1 MNKIQAL
8 EEKFKE
14 VYYIEGSVTYIRAL
28 IAISASAY
36 TSGDPIWLMLI
47 GGSGSGKSEAIN
59 ILGDI
64 NYCHQISML
73 TPNTLLSGAKK
84 GKDGKDPSLLTRL
97 GKHGVILMKDFTT
110 IISMREDNRR
120 DILAQIREV
129 YDGELT
135 KETGTGLSLSWRGKL
150 NFIAG
155 STSSYY
161 EKQKEIDSMGP
172 RFIMY
177 EIDELSNSGR
187 KDFLRFARNN
197 MNDIKSK
204 RSELQSMA
212 RDAVEEILE
221 KMPDDLPMLP
231 EKIDNNLVDL
241 ADFVAKARTPVS
253 RDFHGNI
260 TVVHF
265 KELPGRLYSQVYRLG
280 QMFLAI
286 AQMNG
291 RDEMD
296 KDEEELL
303 YKFLL
308 NSIPKQK
315 RDVLYTLFK
324 YKEATTKSIAHI
336 LNIQTESVKL
346 WLSDLNALALTLRVS
361 AGGKDFWYV
370 SPENSAL
377 LSRMLDI
384 PVTDISLD
392 VSDGD
397 MQISSGHQQK
407 FEYSEKDYP
416 EINQSKNNEDQK
428 GWEEVGLN

>member
-1 MNKIQAL
+1 MNKIQEL
-8 EEKFKE
+8 EKRFKE
-14 VYYIEGSVTYIRAL
+14 IYYIEGSVTYIRAL

-36 TSGDPIWLMLI
+36 TAGDPIWLMLI
-47 GGSGSGKSEAIN
+47 GGAGSGKSEAIN

-64 NYCHQISML
+64 KYCHQISML

-84 GKDGKDPSLLTRL
+84 GKEGKDPSLLTRL
-97 GKHGVILMKDFTT
+97 GRNGVILMKDFTT
-110 IISMREDNRR
+110 IISMRDDNRR

-177 EIDELSNSGR
+177 ELDELSNDGR
-187 KDFLRFARNN
+187 KEFLYFAKNN
-197 MNDIKSK
+197 MNDIKAK
-204 RSELQSMA
+204 RGELQDLA
-212 RDAVEEILE
+212 RETVEEILE
-221 KMPDDLPMLP
+221 NLPDELPMIN
-231 EKIDNNLVDL
+231 KRINQNLVDL
-241 ADFVAKARTPVS
+241 AEFVSRARTPVS

-265 KELPGRLYSQVYRLG
+265 KELPARIYSQVYRLG
-280 QMFLAI
+280 QMFMAI

-291 RDEMD
+291 REEMD
-296 KDEEELL
+296 KAEEYLL

-308 NSIPKQK
+308 NSIPRQK
-315 RDVLYTLFK
+315 RDVLYTLFR
-324 YKEATTKSIAHI
+324 YKEATTKSVAHL
-336 LNIQTESVKL
+336 LNIETESIKL
-346 WLSDLNALALTLRVS
+346 WLSDLNAHGICERTSTSGR
-361 AGGKDFWYV
+361 DFWHV
-370 SPENSAL
+370 APNDASL

-384 PVTDISLD
+384 PISDVSLD
-392 VSDGD
+392 TNSR
-397 MQISSGHQQK
+397 
-407 FEYSEKDYP
+407 SEAEAEHY
-416 EINQSKNNEDQK
+416 KNNYEEEYEHSEEEDPYQQEQDE
-428 GWEEVGLN
+428 WERAKIG

>member
-1 MNKIQAL
+1 MNKIKEL
-8 EEKFKE
+8 EKRFKE
-14 VYYIEGSVTYIRAL
+14 IYYIEGSVTYIRAL

-36 TSGDPIWLMLI
+36 TAGDPIWLMLI

-64 NYCHQISML
+64 KYCHQISML

-84 GKDGKDPSLLTRL
+84 TKDGKDPSLLTRL
-97 GKHGVILMKDFTT
+97 GRNGVILMKDFTT
-110 IISMREDNRR
+110 IISMRDDNRR

-177 EIDELSNSGR
+177 ELDELSNKGR
-187 KDFLRFARNN
+187 KEFLHFARKN

-204 RSELQSMA
+204 RLELQDMA
-212 RDAVEEILE
+212 REAVEEILE
-221 KMPDDLPMLP
+221 KLPDELPMINDR
-231 EKIDNNLVDL
+231 IDKNLVDL
-241 ADFVAKARTPVS
+241 AEFVSRARTPVS

-265 KELPGRLYSQVYRLG
+265 KELPARIYSQVYRLG
-280 QMFLAI
+280 QMFMAI
-286 AQMNG
+286 AHMNG
-291 RDEMD
+291 REEMD
-296 KDEEELL
+296 KEEEQLL

-324 YKEATTKSIAHI
+324 YKEATTKSVAHL

-346 WLSDLNALALTLRVS
+346 WLSDLNAHGITERIS
-361 AGGKDFWYV
+361 ASGKDFWYV
-370 SPENSAL
+370 APNDASL
-377 LSRMLDI
+377 ISRMLDI
-384 PVTDISLD
+384 PMVDTVLD
-392 VSDGD
+392 VSGDDG
-397 MQISSGHQQK
+397 GGYNRHQNK
-407 FEYSEKDYP
+407 IDYSPDDYP
-416 EINQSKNNEDQK
+416 EINNETNDAQEEWK
-428 GWEEVGLN
+428 GVGLGN

>member
-1 MNKIQAL
+1 MNKIKSL

-28 IAISASAY
+28 IAICASAY

-64 NYCHQISML
+64 QYCHQVSML

-84 GKDGKDPSLLTRL
+84 SKDGKDPSLLTRL

-110 IISMREDNRR
+110 IISMRDDNRR

-129 YDGELT
+129 YDGEVT

-177 EIDELSNSGR
+177 EIDELSNNGR
-187 KDFLRFARNN
+187 KEFLHFAKNN

-204 RSELQSMA
+204 RMNLQSMA
-212 RDAVEEILE
+212 REAVEEILE
-221 KMPDDLPMLP
+221 DMPEELPMLTK
-231 EKIDNNLVDL
+231 KINDNLVDL
-241 ADFVAKARTPVS
+241 SDFVARARTPVS

-286 AQMNG
+286 ANING

-296 KDEEELL
+296 HEEEQLL

-315 RDVLYTLFK
+315 RDVLYALFK
-324 YKEATTKSIAHI
+324 YKDATTKSIAHL
-336 LNIQTESVKL
+336 LNIETESVKL
-346 WLSDLNALALTLRVS
+346 WLSDLNAHGTTQRIS
-361 AGGKDFWYV
+361 SGGKDFWYV
-370 SPENSAL
+370 NPSDASL
-377 LSRMLDI
+377 ISRMLDI
-384 PVTDISLD
+384 PRVESSLD
-392 VSDGD
+392 VSEGD
-397 MQISSGHQQK
+397 MQINSGHQSK
-407 FEYSEKDYP
+407 MNYP
-416 EINQSKNNEDQK
+416 ENNEQNNHE
-428 GWEEVGLN
+428 GWEEAELN

>member
-1 MNKIQAL
+1 MNKIKEL
-8 EEKFKE
+8 EKRFKE
-14 VYYIEGSVTYIRAL
+14 IYYVEGSVTYIRAL

-64 NYCHQISML
+64 SYCHQISTL
-73 TPNTLLSGAKK
+73 TPNALLSGAKR
-84 GKDGKDPSLLTRL
+84 GKEGKDPSLLTRL
-97 GKHGVILMKDFTT
+97 GRNGVILMKDFTT
-110 IISMREDNRR
+110 IISMRDDNRR

-135 KETGTGLSLSWRGKL
+135 KETGTGLSLRWRGKL

-177 EIDELSNSGR
+177 EIDELSNKGR
-187 KDFLRFARNN
+187 KEFLTFAKNN
-197 MNDIKSK
+197 MNDIKKK
-204 RSELQSMA
+204 RTELQKLA
-212 RDAVEEILE
+212 RECVEEILE
-221 KMPDDLPMLP
+221 ELPDELPMIN
-231 EKIDNNLVDL
+231 KRINKNLVEL
-241 ADFVAKARTPVS
+241 SDFVSRARTPVS

-265 KELPGRLYSQVYRLG
+265 KELPARIYSQVYRLG
-280 QMFLAI
+280 QMFMSI

-291 RDEMD
+291 REEMD
-296 KDEEELL
+296 KEEEQLL

-346 WLSDLNALALTLRVS
+346 WLSDLNAHGITIRIS
-361 AGGKDFWYV
+361 ASGKDFWHV
-370 SPENSAL
+370 SPNDASL
-377 LSRMLDI
+377 ISRMLDT
-384 PVTDISLD
+384 PLTDIILD
-392 VSDGD
+392 ITDTSRQVEQLNFKQEDD
-397 MQISSGHQQK
+397 I
-407 FEYSEKDYP
+407 EKGN
-416 EINQSKNNEDQK
+416 EEWKNVQ
-428 GWEEVGLN
+428 L